1 MRAVAFG
8 VGVTAALVTVSVWA
22 ASVWAASLDSPD
34 APLATAR
41 YVGPPPSV
49 SATAQAGS
57 PTPVAVADAVESG
70 GPDPVQAVQA
80 ALTAA
85 RQDIDVIGDRL
96 SGLVTGARYRHEA
109 AFEVARYS
117 APATPADGP
126 SGWRQRLGAARA
138 PGRQPRVF
146 VFAGDQGGV
155 MTYSFT
161 RTNGQVGAAGWATE
175 RADQAGERRVGI
187 AWQRGRTRFALT
199 GLERKFC
206 QFGAEMKDRV
216 LALSVSFSP
225 GSSSNPRDRQPG

>member
-8 VGVTAALVTVSVWA
+8 VGATTALVTVSVWA

-41 YVGPPPSV
+41 YVASSPSV
-49 SATAQAGS
+49 SATSQPDFPA
-57 PTPVAVADAVESG
+57 PVPVADRVEPSA
-70 GPDPVQAVQA
+70 PDPVQALQA
-80 ALTAA
+80 SLVVA
-85 RQDIDVIGDRL
+85 RQDIDAVGDKL
-96 SGLVTGARYRHEA
+96 SGLITSIGYQRGTPFPIARH
-109 AFEVARYS
+109 S
-117 APATPADGP
+117 PPAGQTDVV
-126 SGWRQRLGAARA
+126 SSLRQKLGAARA
-138 PGRQPRVF
+138 PGQQPRVF
-146 VFAGDQGGV
+146 LFAGDQGGV

-161 RTNGQVGAAGWATE
+161 RDNGHVGAAGWATE
-175 RADQAGERRVGI
+175 RADQDGERRVGI

-225 GSSSNPRDRQPG
+225 GSSTRRDRQPG